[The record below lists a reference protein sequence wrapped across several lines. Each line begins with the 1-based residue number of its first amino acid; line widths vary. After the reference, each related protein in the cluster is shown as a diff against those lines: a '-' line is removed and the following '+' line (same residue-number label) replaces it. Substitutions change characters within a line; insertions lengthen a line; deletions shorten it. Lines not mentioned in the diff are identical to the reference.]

1 MPDEKLP
8 PFSPLGEGGKLPV
21 EPGENAVAMA
31 AIPAPELPGN
41 YTYILLCADNTLYT
55 GWTDNLQKR
64 LKAHN
69 AGTGAKYTASRG
81 PVKLVYY
88 ESFPTKKEA
97 MQREWAIKQLTRAEK
112 LRLIARYPAGQET
125 SAD

>member
-1 MPDEKLP
+1 
-8 PFSPLGEGGKLPV
+8 
-21 EPGENAVAMA
+21 MA
-31 AIPAPELPGN
+31 AEPKALPALPAPELSGN

-55 GWTDNLQKR
+55 GWTDNLCKR
-64 LKAHN
+64 LQVHN

-112 LRLIARYPAGQET
+112 LRLITKTQ
-125 SAD
+125 

>member
-1 MPDEKLP
+1 M
-8 PFSPLGEGGKLPV
+8 
-21 EPGENAVAMA
+21 
-31 AIPAPELPGN
+31 N
-41 YTYILLCADNTLYT
+41 YTYILCCGDGTLYT

-64 LKAHN
+64 LKAQN

-97 MQREWAIKQLTRAEK
+97 MQREWAVKQLTRAEK

>member
-8 PFSPLGEGGKLPV
+8 PFSPLGEGGKLPE
-21 EPGENAVAMA
+21 EPGGNAVTMA

-112 LRLIARYPAGQET
+112 LRLISSGEGVPTGKT
-125 SAD
+125 P